1 MSTQWR
7 TLLGRDRMAAAPDS
21 FAVVIATL
29 RIFLMPVDGLSA
41 EERACLPGGP
51 WSLGPA
57 DEE

>member
-1 MSTQWR
+1 
-7 TLLGRDRMAAAPDS
+7 MAAAPDS